1 MVGILLR
8 KHWISLSP
16 FFSFTFFETTYMY
29 CNKIY
34 YTFVN
39 SSVWLCVLFI
49 LICSMV
55 AVIVDFDLYF
65 SAFAI
70 WHNTESCI
78 QTHTIG
84 TQQVQCCSIANVN
97 TKYTCDESKMKQN
110 KSSSSGA
117 ARKKCFFFFFWR
129 VNQKLNYKHTFWRRE
144 TKAIYHADIV
154 LYEDTNNTNLVH
166 TQCALCCV

>member
-110 KSSSSGA
+110 KSTSSGA
-117 ARKKCFFFFFWR
+117 ARKKCFFLFLTCKPKIKLQTHILKKRDEGHISCRYCAIWR
-129 VNQKLNYKHTFWRRE
+129 H
-144 TKAIYHADIV
+144 
-154 LYEDTNNTNLVH
+154 
-166 TQCALCCV
+166 